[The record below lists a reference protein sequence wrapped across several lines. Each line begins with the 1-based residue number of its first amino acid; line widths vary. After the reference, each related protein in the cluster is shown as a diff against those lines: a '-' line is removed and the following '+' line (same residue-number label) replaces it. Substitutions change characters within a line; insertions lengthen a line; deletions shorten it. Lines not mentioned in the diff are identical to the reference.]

1 MLAAIFH
8 VSSEGS
14 TFSTTVESHQV
25 EQRGAENAAWKYARC
40 LEDNIPSDVRNRI
53 FFFRGYCAHIPH
65 PTLLALGVIQI
76 YTGNTD
82 SHTRNSI
89 MTCGMLPLCSYYSKK
104 SPRISSTVPVQMAP
118 SLLGGVGVHIKHS
131 IRKTLRN
138 PYIIPAESLYIRA
151 EAWHP
156 CSNQQPTLPPSAFAN
171 PVD

>member
-1 MLAAIFH
+1 MQLGNTHAVLRITCQFRRSQQDFFSWLLCTYSPSDAI
-8 VSSEGS
+8 S
-14 TFSTTVESHQV
+14 
-25 EQRGAENAAWKYARC
+25 ARC
-40 LEDNIPSDVRNRI
+40 YPD
-53 FFFRGYCAHIPH
+53 
-65 PTLLALGVIQI
+65 I
-76 YTGNTD
+76 YRQHKD

-118 SLLGGVGVHIKHS
+118 SLLGGVGVHIQHS